1 MAKLGFG
8 LYKQQIKDCVLNNI
22 EKILFV
28 VVGVWLFWVNLQ
40 KENTVMMIVMGVAVI
55 AYTILFIFTLID
67 TIKAVKEYKKIR
79 KDWENYGK

>member
-8 LYKQQIKDCVLNNI
+8 LYKQQIKDCVLNSI
-22 EKILFV
+22 EKLLFA
-28 VVGVWLFWVNLQ
+28 VVGAWLFWVNLQ
-40 KENTVMMIVMGVAVI
+40 KENTAMMIVMSVAVI
-55 AYTILFIFTLID
+55 AYTILFVFTLID

>member
-8 LYKQQIKDCVLNNI
+8 MYKQQIKDCVLNNI
-22 EKILFV
+22 EKLLFA
-28 VVGVWLFWVNLQ
+28 VVGAWLFWVNLQ
-40 KENTVMMIVMGVAVI
+40 KENIVMMIVMGVAVI